1 MKASRHHRGVRKGAQ
16 VSMDD
21 VARIAR
27 VATSTVSRALSGGKP
42 AELISQAT
50 ARRVLRIAQRLQFV
64 PNLGAQFL
72 RSRSS
77 PFVAVIGGD
86 FSDKFSNTL
95 RNAIDVHLRRKG
107 FVPLHV
113 PYDRDD
119 ARSLTALRMVKAAG
133 ARRFIVLSS
142 LPPWSL
148 AVLRE
153 IRQAMSAGV
162 AVGFEPAL
170 PGFSSVRIDEA
181 QAAESAVRHM
191 AVLGHRRIGVIDRVK
206 PLIAFRTRSRA
217 WRATARKLGL
227 AVTSLPA
234 DAPDADVRRAR
245 WTPFLRRITA
255 LVACDDDLAFKALE
269 VAHAAGI
276 AVPAQLSIIGFDD
289 VELASQCLPTL
300 TTLRQPVDDMAEH
313 AIRLLSGE
321 RPAHVI
327 LQTVLVRRQSTGPAP
342 GRRRRGGQ
350 P

>member
-1 MKASRHHRGVRKGAQ
+1 
-16 VSMDD
+16 MDD

-162 AVGFEPAL
+162 AVGFEPAMA
-170 PGFSSVRIDEA
+170 GFSSVRIDEA
-181 QAAESAVRHM
+181 HAAESAVRHM
-191 AVLGHRRIGVIDRVK
+191 AELGHRRIGVIDRVK

-245 WTPFLRRITA
+245 WAPFLRRITA

-276 AVPAQLSIIGFDD
+276 AVPSQLSIIGFDD

-313 AIRLLSGE
+313 AIRLLSSE
-321 RPAHVI
+321 TPARVI
-327 LQTVLVRRQSTGPAP
+327 LRTVLVRRQSTGLAP